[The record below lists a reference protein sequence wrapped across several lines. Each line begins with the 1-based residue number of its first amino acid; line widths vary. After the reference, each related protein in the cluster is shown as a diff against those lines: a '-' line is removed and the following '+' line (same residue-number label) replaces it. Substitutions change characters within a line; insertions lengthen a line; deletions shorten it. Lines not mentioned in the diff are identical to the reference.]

1 MNVENNNTTTK
12 KSTVLLDMISSRAER
27 IEELKDASEIDP
39 LDVEYHV
46 GSDNDIR
53 EIVLQLTAGEPI
65 INLYVYRGIIK
76 GTMGGTR
83 DRVHVQN
90 DPLMRGLRQRY
101 EPLL

>member
-1 MNVENNNTTTK
+1 MNVKDNNTTTK
-12 KSTVLLDMISSRAER
+12 TSTFLLDMISSRAER
-27 IEELKDASEIDP
+27 IEELKNASEIDP

-53 EIVLQLTAGEPI
+53 EIVLQLTAGGPTI
-65 INLYVYRGIIK
+65 DLYVYRGIIE
-76 GTMGGTR
+76 GTMPGTR
-83 DRVHVQN
+83 ERVHVQN